1 MQTPA
6 TWDEYDI
13 VVAAPLDRGW
23 SAWFDDF
30 TMTAEGGGTR
40 LRGKVADQAAL
51 HGALARLR
59 DLGITIL
66 DVHRLPGGGGGVPSQ

>member
-1 MQTPA
+1 MKTPGF
-6 TWDEYDI
+6 WDEYEI

-30 TMTAEGGGTR
+30 TLTPEGGGTR

-59 DLGITIL
+59 DLGIPIL
-66 DVHRLPGGGGGVPSQ
+66 DVHRLPGGGGCGPSQ